1 VNFTLTPVPLPGEN
15 TTEFSSMEG
24 WLFLLNPVDLAARYC
39 IMMLFYLSIRVAM
52 ISSGKTSKLELL
64 PAAIRGFGSATTTEE
79 LLQRLT
85 TTAVDL
91 TGSASASVL
100 EFDESSNCLRF
111 VAVPWF
117 WRQLLKDI
125 FVPLD
130 KSIAG
135 WVFANNK
142 LQIVQNVKKDPRHY
156 TLVDQLTNFTTSS
169 LLAVPMAY
177 KGETIGVIEV
187 VNKGDGRQ
195 YTEEDATLIETLATY
210 AAMVLG
216 NINLEKRIQETRNE
230 FAELDRMKSN
240 FIAITSHELRTP
252 LGLILGHA
260 TFLRETI
267 SPDHRE
273 PMDTIIRNATRLKE
287 IIESLTEVDNY
298 EAGVAR
304 IRQNSISIPSIIRD
318 VVASFQDMAASKNIT
333 LQEDIRDEDLQVEA
347 DANKITVAVSNLIR
361 NALTFTNTGG
371 QVQVMAESV
380 TGHVQVSVKDD
391 GIGIPASDLG
401 RIFDRFFQVESHL
414 TRRHTGMGLGLS
426 VAKSMIELHGGRI
439 WVESVEGK
447 GSTFSFLLPLR
458 PTQAKP
464 SEKAFI
470 T

>member
-1 VNFTLTPVPLPGEN
+1 
-15 TTEFSSMEG
+15 
-24 WLFLLNPVDLAARYC
+24 
-39 IMMLFYLSIRVAM
+39 M
-52 ISSGKTSKLELL
+52 ISPEKASKLEKL
-64 PAAIRGFGSATTTEE
+64 PEIIRGLGSVADTEE

-85 TTAVDL
+85 TAAIDL

-100 EFDESSNCLRF
+100 EFDEPSNSLRF

-142 LQIVQNVKKDPRHY
+142 LQIVQEVKKDPRHY
-156 TLVDQLTNFTTSS
+156 RVVDQVTNFTTSS
-169 LLAVPMAY
+169 LLAAPMVY
-177 KGETIGVIEV
+177 RGNKIGVLEV
-187 VNKGDGRQ
+187 VNKGDNAH
-195 YTEEDATLIETLATY
+195 YTEADATIIEILAQY
-210 AAMVLG
+210 AAMVVW
-216 NINLEKRIQETRNE
+216 NSNLERQIQYARNE

-260 TFLRETI
+260 TFLRETL
-267 SPDHRE
+267 PQEQRE

-304 IRQNSISIPSIIRD
+304 IRQNYISIPTIVRE
-318 VVASFQDMAASKNIT
+318 VVSSFQDMAASKKIT
-333 LQEDIRDEDLQVEA
+333 LQEDIRDEDLEVEG
-347 DANKITVAVSNLIR
+347 DANKITVALSNLVR
-361 NALTFTNTGG
+361 NALTFTDEGG
-371 QVQVMAESV
+371 MVQVIAETV
-380 TGHVQVSVKDD
+380 TGHVQVSVKDN
-391 GIGIPASDLG
+391 GIGIPARDLG

-426 VAKSMIELHGGRI
+426 VAKTMIELHGGRI

-458 PTQAKP
+458 PSQVKP
-464 SEKAFI
+464 FEQAFI

>member
-1 VNFTLTPVPLPGEN
+1 
-15 TTEFSSMEG
+15 
-24 WLFLLNPVDLAARYC
+24 
-39 IMMLFYLSIRVAM
+39 M
-52 ISSGKTSKLELL
+52 ISSDKASKLELL
-64 PAAIRGFGSATTTEE
+64 PAVIRGFGSATDTEE

-85 TTAVDL
+85 TAAIDL

-117 WRQLLKDI
+117 WRQLLKEF
-125 FVPLD
+125 FVPVD

-156 TLVDQLTNFTTSS
+156 TVIDQLTNFTTNS
-169 LLAVPMAY
+169 LLAVPIAY
-177 KGETIGVIEV
+177 KGETIGVLEV
-187 VNKGDGRQ
+187 VNKGDGQ
-195 YTEEDATLIETLATY
+195 HYKEDDAAILEILALY
-210 AAMVLG
+210 AAMVLW
-216 NINLEKRIQETRNE
+216 NSSLERQIQETRNE

-260 TFLRETI
+260 TFLREMI
-267 SPDHRE
+267 SKEHRE

-304 IRQNSISIPSIIRD
+304 IRQNSISIPAIVRD
-318 VVASFQDMAASKNIT
+318 VVSSFQDMATSKNIS
-333 LQEDIRDEDLQVEA
+333 LQEDIRDEDLQVEG

-361 NALTFTNTGG
+361 NALTFTNEGG
-371 QVQVMAESV
+371 SVLVMVESV
-380 TGHVQVSVKDD
+380 TGHVQVSVIDN
-391 GIGIPASDLG
+391 GIGIPASDLA
-401 RIFDRFFQVESHL
+401 RVFDRFFQVESHL
-414 TRRHTGMGLGLS
+414 TRKHTGMGLGLS
-426 VAKSMIELHGGRI
+426 VAKTMIELHGGRI
-439 WVESVEGK
+439 WVESVEGR

-458 PTQAKP
+458 PAQVKP
-464 SEKAFI
+464 AEKAFI